1 MHVPALHSKEGEIVM
16 EGEELVAYIE
26 GYIDALIKTMEGD
39 EENKQTI
46 YWLDQLLV
54 VIEERRMD

>member
-1 MHVPALHSKEGEIVM
+1 M
-16 EGEELVAYIE
+16 EGEELVAYIT

-46 YWLDQLLV
+46 YWLDQLLE
-54 VIEERRMD
+54 VINERRID

>member
-1 MHVPALHSKEGEIVM
+1 MHVPALHSEEGEIIM
-16 EGEELVAYIE
+16 EGEELVAYIT
-26 GYIDALIKTMEGD
+26 GYIDGLIKMMEGD

-54 VIEERRMD
+54 VIEERRMG

>member
-1 MHVPALHSKEGEIVM
+1 MEEGY
-16 EGEELVAYIE
+16 ELVAYIE

-46 YWLDQLLV
+46 YWLDQILV
-54 VIEERRMD
+54 VIAERKM

>member
-1 MHVPALHSKEGEIVM
+1 M
-16 EGEELVAYIE
+16 EGEELVAYIT